1 MHHGSRS
8 STRGPDQ
15 QHPIGKR
22 RSGNNEH
29 PKGEKFHPTEGEI
42 ECLMDNLGEAVT
54 SYLKSDTSKER
65 SQIALAEAVA
75 TDDRIEIG
83 SSQLRQ
89 RYLKDL
95 RKDKSQ
101 PASRYY
107 NGGTGKWCY
116 DGD

>member
-1 MHHGSRS
+1 
-8 STRGPDQ
+8 
-15 QHPIGKR
+15 
-22 RSGNNEH
+22 
-29 PKGEKFHPTEGEI
+29 
-42 ECLMDNLGEAVT
+42 MDNLGEAVT
-54 SYLKSDTSKER
+54 SYLKSDTSKEW

-107 NGGTGKWCY
+107 KGGTGKWWY
-116 DGD
+116 DVG

>member
-1 MHHGSRS
+1 
-8 STRGPDQ
+8 
-15 QHPIGKR
+15 
-22 RSGNNEH
+22 
-29 PKGEKFHPTEGEI
+29 
-42 ECLMDNLGEAVT
+42 MDNLGEAVT
-54 SYLKSDTSKER
+54 SFMKSDTSKEW

-107 NGGTGKWCY
+107 NGGTGKWC
-116 DGD
+116 